1 MKKKTGVVVKA
12 DNHCVSVR
20 TVKGEFYDLELKGEA
35 PKIGDIY
42 TGPILASNFISK
54 NLIIILSA
62 ILIIGICIY
71 NYFINTSHVIVSIPP
86 TIQLKVNKWDKIID
100 AKSSSQSGRNLLKT
114 ISLKN
119 KSIDN
124 GLKIIFNEAQKQKY
138 IDEDYTENRKAIT
151 IYVPDA
157 NNKDLDLTSFV
168 KYAKER
174 KVNCLL
180 NYNGTDPTL

>member
-12 DNHCVSVR
+12 DNHSVSIR
-20 TVKGEFYDLELKGEA
+20 TVKGQFYDLQLQGET

-42 TGPILASNFISK
+42 TGPIIASNFISASR
-54 NLIIILSA
+54 IIFLSA
-62 ILIIGICIY
+62 ILLIGIGIY
-71 NYFINTSHVIVSIPP
+71 NYFINTSTVIISIPP
-86 TIQLKVNKWDKIID
+86 TVQLKVNKLDKIID
-100 AKSSSQSGRNLLKT
+100 AKSSSPSGRKLLKA

-124 GLKIIFNEAQKQKY
+124 GLKIIFDEAQKQKY
-138 IDEDYTENRKAIT
+138 IDEDYINSNKAIT
-151 IYVPDA
+151 IYVPDTSS
-157 NNKDLDLTSFV
+157 KDLDLTSFV
-168 KYAKER
+168 KYAEER